1 MVTAALV
8 LDDPGTGRG
17 EQAACVDAH
26 LHNLDSSIS
35 IAVKHSPEVT

>member
-1 MVTAALV
+1 MTPE
-8 LDDPGTGRG
+8 PGAVNKRL
-17 EQAACVDAH
+17 ASMRI